1 MLEFDLP
8 KDRSQIIKV
17 IGVGGGGGNAVN
29 HMFNQ
34 GIEGVDFIV
43 CNTDQQALDRSPVP
57 IKIQLGA
64 SLTNGLG
71 AGSRPEVGKNAAI
84 ESIDEVREILEKNTT
99 MVFIT
104 AGMGG
109 GTGTGAAPVI
119 AKTAREMGILT
130 VGIVTLPFT
139 FEGKR
144 RNEFADDGIAAMREN
159 CDTLLVIKND
169 KLRQIFGN
177 LSMTDAFSNA
187 DNVLTTAAK
196 GIAEVITKAGQVNM
210 DMNDVITAMKD
221 SGVAV
226 MGSATANGE
235 RRAVDAIEQ
244 ALESPLLND
253 NDIEGAKHILLN
265 ISYGNSEISMD
276 EFAEITDYIE
286 EVTGNSAQEVKW
298 GICHDDVLGD
308 DIRVTIIA
316 TGFKTT
322 QEQLDF
328 DEKNVVKR
336 VLDLEDVKPIF
347 TPVTSPTRSFTKPN
361 SSSQT
366 TNNSNSGS
374 DEPYLKPTKPNPVNE
389 EKEQPS
395 LFGTEFDMTNE
406 TKSPEVDFTDSK
418 PEKPKMVVHVLD
430 DEDEYAPKSKSS
442 EAYNKPAASPEDQQR
457 LSNERINKIRELTL
471 KLKTPS
477 GINDLENV
485 PAYMRRNIKLENVNH
500 SSESSVSKYSLNEEQ
515 DERGNKRVEIRRN
528 NSFLHDNVD

>member
-8 KDRSQIIKV
+8 KDKSQIIKV

-29 HMFNQ
+29 HMYNQ

-43 CNTDQQALDRSPVP
+43 CNTDQQALDKSPVP
-57 IKIQLGA
+57 VKVQLGV

-119 AKTAREMGILT
+119 AQAAREMGILT
-130 VGIVTLPFT
+130 VGIVTMPFM
-139 FEGKR
+139 FEGKK
-144 RNEFADDGIAAMREN
+144 RNQFADDGIAAMRQY

-177 LSMTDAFSNA
+177 LTMSGAFSHA

-196 GIAEVITKAGQVNM
+196 GIAEVITKAGNVNM

-226 MGSATANGE
+226 MGSATSNGE
-235 RRAVDAIEQ
+235 RRAIDAIEQ

-265 ISYGNSEISMD
+265 ISHGASEISMD

-286 EVTGNSAQEVKW
+286 EVTGSSAHEVKW
-298 GICHDDVLGD
+298 GICEDESLGE

-322 QEQLDF
+322 QEQLQI
-328 DEKNVVKR
+328 EEQNTIKR
-336 VLDLEDVKPIF
+336 VLTDEEVKPISK
-347 TPVTSPTRSFTKPN
+347 PVQSPTSRHTPAQN
-361 SSSQT
+361 E
-366 TNNSNSGS
+366 G
-374 DEPYLKPTKPNPVNE
+374 DEPYLKPTTPPVPKAE
-389 EKEQPS
+389 EQPTNNVQPS
-395 LFGTEFDMTNE
+395 LFGNEVENETPEERSVEFDLSAEPSVKSE
-406 TKSPEVDFTDSK
+406 TII
-418 PEKPKMVVHVLD
+418 HVLD
-430 DEDEYAPKSKSS
+430 DEDDDVENNANDFEQCVSISQ
-442 EAYNKPAASPEDQQR
+442 EEQQR
-457 LSNERINKIRELTL
+457 LSSERINKIRELTD
-471 KLKTPS
+471 KLRTPS
-477 GINDLENV
+477 GISDIENE
-485 PAYMRRNIKLENVNH
+485 PAYMRRNIKLDNVSH
-500 SSESSVSKYSLNEEQ
+500 SSESSVSKYSLNEEE
-515 DERGNKRVEIRRN
+515 DEMGNKRLEIRKN

>member
-43 CNTDQQALDRSPVP
+43 CNTDQQALDKSPVP

-130 VGIVTLPFT
+130 VGIVTLPFM

-144 RNEFADDGIAAMREN
+144 RNQFADDGIAAMREN

-226 MGSATANGE
+226 MGSATAQGE

-253 NDIEGAKHILLN
+253 NDIDGAKHILLN

-322 QEQLDF
+322 QEQIDF
-328 DEKNVVKR
+328 EEQNIVKR
-336 VLDLEDVKPIF
+336 VLDEEIKPISA
-347 TPVTSPTRSFTKPN
+347 PVISPTRRYTPPA
-361 SSSQT
+361 
-366 TNNSNSGS
+366 NNGEPGS
-374 DEPYLKPTKPNPVNE
+374 DEPYLKKAPVAVTPENVV
-389 EKEQPS
+389 EQPS
-395 LFGTEFDMTNE
+395 LFNNE
-406 TKSPEVDFTDSK
+406 AKEEEAAKSVNLNVNASMA
-418 PEKPKMVVHVLD
+418 EKPKMVVHVLD
-430 DEDEYAPKSKSS
+430 DEEEGDAQK
-442 EAYNKPAASPEDQQR
+442 ATPANNYQHNVVSPEEQQR

-477 GINDLENV
+477 GINDIENV
-485 PAYMRRNIKLENVNH
+485 PAYMRRNIKLENVSH
-500 SSESSVSKYSLNEEQ
+500 SSESSVSKYSLTEEQ
-515 DERGNKRVEIRRN
+515 DEMGNKRVEIRSN

>member
-43 CNTDQQALDRSPVP
+43 CNTDQQALDKSPVP

-130 VGIVTLPFT
+130 VGIVTLPFM

-144 RNEFADDGIAAMREN
+144 RNEFADEGIASMREN

-265 ISYGNSEISMD
+265 ISFGNSEISMD

-298 GICHDDVLGD
+298 GICHDEVLGE

-322 QEQLDF
+322 QEQIDF
-328 DEKNVVKR
+328 EEKNVVKR
-336 VLDLEDVKPIF
+336 VLEIEDVKPISS
-347 TPVTSPTRSFTKPN
+347 PVTSPTKSFSAP
-361 SSSQT
+361 SQT
-366 TNNSNSGS
+366 SNNTPANNS
-374 DEPYLKPTKPNPVNE
+374 DEPYLKSTPA
-389 EKEQPS
+389 KEDAQPS
-395 LFGTEFDMTNE
+395 LFGNTLDTDDEA
-406 TKSPEVDFTDSK
+406 KSPEVDLSETKAES
-418 PEKPKMVVHVLD
+418 PKMVIHVLD
-430 DEDEYAPKSKSS
+430 DEDEFTPTNEAS
-442 EAYNKPAASPEDQQR
+442 ETYNRPAVTPEEQQR

-485 PAYMRRNIKLENVNH
+485 PAYMRRNIKLDNVNH
-500 SSESSVSKYSLNEEQ
+500 SSESPVSKYSLNEEQ
-515 DERGNKRVEIRRN
+515 DEMGNKRVEIRRN

>member
-29 HMFNQ
+29 HMYNQ

-43 CNTDQQALDRSPVP
+43 CNTDQQALDKSPVP
-57 IKIQLGA
+57 IKVQLGA

-84 ESIDEVREILEKNTT
+84 ESIDEVRDILEKNTT

-109 GTGTGAAPVI
+109 GTGTGAAPII
-119 AKTAREMGILT
+119 AQTAREMGILT
-130 VGIVTLPFT
+130 VGIVTLPFM

-144 RNEFADDGIAAMREN
+144 RNQFADEGIASMRQN

-177 LSMTDAFSNA
+177 LSMTDAFSHA

-226 MGSATANGE
+226 MGSALASGE
-235 RRAVDAIEQ
+235 NRAIDGIEQ

-265 ISYGNSEISMD
+265 ISFGESEISMD

-286 EVTGNSAQEVKW
+286 DVTGSSAHEVKW
-298 GICHDDVLGD
+298 GICHDESLGEN
-308 DIRVTIIA
+308 IRVTIIA
-316 TGFKTT
+316 TGFKTAK
-322 QEQLDF
+322 EQIEI
-328 DEKNVVKR
+328 DEQNTVKR
-336 VLDLEDVKPIF
+336 VLEVEDPKPVSQPIS
-347 TPVTSPTRSFTKPN
+347 SPTRS
-361 SSSQT
+361 SQ
-366 TNNSNSGS
+366 SQPGS
-374 DEPYLKPTKPNPVNE
+374 HRATVNDEPYLKKQDEPEQKETENEPN
-389 EKEQPS
+389 
-395 LFGTEFDMTNE
+395 LFSANYDEDE
-406 TKSPEVDFTDSK
+406 AKSPEVDLSQSSAKSADV
-418 PEKPKMVVHVLD
+418 VVHVLNDED
-430 DEDEYAPKSKSS
+430 DEDQAVVNP
-442 EAYNKPAASPEDQQR
+442 NKVDMQRSAISQEEQQR
-457 LSNERINKIRELTL
+457 LSNARINKIRELTQ

-477 GINDLENV
+477 GISDIENV
-485 PAYMRRNIKLENVNH
+485 PAYMRRNVKLENVAH
-500 SSESSVSKYSLNEEQ
+500 SSESPVSKYSLSESE
-515 DERGNKRVEIRRN
+515 DEDGNKRTEIKRN